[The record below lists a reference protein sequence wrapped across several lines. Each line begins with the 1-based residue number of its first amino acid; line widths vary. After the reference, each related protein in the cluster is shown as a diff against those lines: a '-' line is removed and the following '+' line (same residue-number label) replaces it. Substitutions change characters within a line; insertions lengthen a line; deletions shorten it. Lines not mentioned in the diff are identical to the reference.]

1 MTFSLAELGQFALI
15 LALGISLAASLPL
28 RLSIATNPQWQGFGK
43 RAAATVFALVAAS
56 FVALAYAFA
65 TSDFSVALVAAH
77 SQTRQPLAYKIAGAW
92 GQHEGSLLLWLLVLS
107 ACGAWLGWRE
117 RLLPPAVKASA
128 LAVIAAL
135 SAAFAALSLITSN
148 PFARLTP
155 APLEGRDLNPLLQ
168 DPGLVIHPPLLYI
181 GYVGFS
187 ICFAVAVAALLHGT
201 FDRLAARALR
211 PWALFAWMALTAG
224 LALGSWWSY
233 YELGWGG
240 WWFWDPVE
248 NVALLPWLIGTA
260 LLHSLRTV
268 ATRATL
274 LRWTLWL
281 ALAAFALSLL
291 GTFLVRSGI
300 LTSVHTFASDP
311 VRGVAILALFMA
323 AVGGAFWLYAA
334 RLPRLPEET
343 PFLPLSREGL
353 LLLNNILLCTAAG
366 VVLLGTLYPLIVS
379 ALRLPPLSVGAPY
392 FNSAVLPLLL
402 PLLFLMPLGIFL
414 PWRAGALRTA
424 WARLGRIVVPLGIA
438 IMIVTVAYLY
448 LLGWHGALALLG
460 FLGGVWAVAGG
471 MLDIR
476 RHWQASDRL
485 QLWPR
490 WLAHIGLGIAVIGMA
505 GAPLDFDTSRSI
517 RAGERFSF
525 AGYDFT
531 AATLPPQAGPN
542 YTDRGL
548 ALDIAQTSER
558 LAPVQR
564 IYPAADITTTEAAI
578 RTDLIG
584 DLFTTVSAPDANGAY
599 LLRLRYHPLQVW
611 IWLGAALMVLGGL
624 IGVAGKAR

>member
-1 MTFSLAELGQFALI
+1 MSLPELGQFALV
-15 LALGISLAASLPL
+15 LALALSCVAALPL
-28 RLSIATNPQWQGFGK
+28 RLRLAANPQWQAFSL
-43 RAAATVFALVAAS
+43 RAAIITFGLAAFSFITLV
-56 FVALAYAFA
+56 YAFV
-65 TSDFSVALVAAH
+65 TSDFSLTLVAAH
-77 SQTRQPLAYKIAGAW
+77 SQTQQPFAYKIAAW
-92 GQHEGSLLLWLLVLS
+92 GQHEGSLLLWLLVLA
-107 ACGAWLGWRE
+107 ACGAMLSWRE
-117 RLLPPAVKASA
+117 RLLPPAIKATA
-128 LAVIAAL
+128 LAALAAL

-148 PFARLTP
+148 PFARLIE

-168 DPGLVIHPPLLYI
+168 DPGLVLHPPLLYL

-187 ICFAVAVAALLHGT
+187 VCFAIAVAALIHGT
-201 FDRLAARALR
+201 FDRQTARALR
-211 PWALFAWMALTAG
+211 PWALFAWTALTAG

-268 ATRATL
+268 TSRATL

-281 ALAAFALSLL
+281 AMAAFALSLL

-311 VRGVAILALFMA
+311 ARGLAILALFMA

-334 RLPRLPEET
+334 KLPKLPQET

-366 VVLLGTLYPLIVS
+366 VVLLGTLYPLIIS

-392 FNSAVLPLLL
+392 FNSAALPLLL

-414 PWRAGALRTA
+414 PWRAGV
-424 WARLGRIVVPLGIA
+424 WARLRRIILPLVLANTVVVI
-438 IMIVTVAYLY
+438 AYLY
-448 LLGWHGALALLG
+448 YLGWHGVLALLG
-460 FLGGVWAVAGG
+460 FVGGVWALIGSL
-471 MLDIR
+471 LDMR
-476 RHWQASDRL
+476 RHWHASDRL

-505 GAPLDFDTSRSI
+505 GAPLDFDISRNVRTGDRI
-517 RAGERFSF
+517 SF
-525 AGYDFT
+525 AGYNLT
-531 AATLPPQAGPN
+531 ATTLLPQAGPN

-548 ALDIAQTSER
+548 ALDIQQTGEQ

-578 RTDLIG
+578 RSDLIG
-584 DLFTTVSAPDANGAY
+584 DLFVTVSAPEAEGY
-599 LLRLRYHPLQVW
+599 YILRLRYHPLQVW
-611 IWLGAALMVLGGL
+611 IWLGAILMALGGFV
-624 IGVAGKAR
+624 GVVSRK